1 MPTQGLIF
9 SCKFPAFSQRTKV
22 SQNWLLAIADKLNK
36 FVTMSSAPKYT
47 PHYTYEDYLLWEG
60 KWELIEGIPYAMSPA
75 PSIKHQ
81 RITSELNFL
90 FVQAL
95 KKCHDCKVYEP
106 IDWKIGNDTV
116 LQPDMLVV
124 CKPFTN
130 NNYLDFPPTLV
141 AEIISPSSSKSDRR
155 EKYEIYEAHAVKYYL
170 IIDPSFKKLEVFE
183 LINSVYQAVAVNPT
197 VFEFSLDDDCTAAID
212 FTSLFDE

>member
-1 MPTQGLIF
+1 M
-9 SCKFPAFSQRTKV
+9 
-22 SQNWLLAIADKLNK
+22 NK

-95 KKCHDCKVYEP
+95 KQCRHCKVYQP
-106 IDWKIGNDTV
+106 IDWKIKDDTV
-116 LQPDMLVV
+116 LQPDMLVI
-124 CKPFTN
+124 CKPVTN
-130 NNYLDFPPTLV
+130 NNYLDFPPTLT
-141 AEIISPSSSKSDRR
+141 AEIISPSSSKTDRR
-155 EKYEIYEAHAVKYYL
+155 EKYEIYEEQAVKYYL
-170 IIDPSFKKLEVFE
+170 LIDPAFKKLEVFE
-183 LINSVYQAVAVNPT
+183 LIDSVFQAVAVNPS
-197 VFEFSLDDDCTAAID
+197 VFEFSLEDGCTATVD
-212 FTSLFDE
+212 FTGLFDE

>member
-1 MPTQGLIF
+1 M
-9 SCKFPAFSQRTKV
+9 TKV
-22 SQNWLLAIADKLNK
+22 SQNHLLAIGNNLNK
-36 FVTMSSAPKYT
+36 FVKMSTVPKYT

-95 KKCHDCKVYEP
+95 KKCKHCKVYQP
-106 IDWKIGNDTV
+106 IDWKIKEDTV

-124 CKPFTN
+124 CKPFNN
-130 NNYLDFPPTLV
+130 NNYLDFPPTLT
-141 AEIISPSSSKSDRR
+141 AEIISPSSSKTDRR
-155 EKYEIYEAHAVKYYL
+155 EKYEIYEVQRVKYYL
-170 IIDPSFKKLEVFE
+170 LIDPSFKKLEVFE
-183 LINSVYQAVAVNPT
+183 LVDSVYQAVAVNPT
-197 VFEFSLDDDCTAAID
+197 VFEFSLEDDCKAAID
-212 FTSLFDE
+212 FTGLFDE